1 MIDALLIV
9 GINMSE
15 ENPNA
20 SMEIQK
26 KLTDP
31 VAKHEV
37 AVAQQWL
44 TLKEASEFLGI
55 HFTTLRTWA
64 DHGDIRVFRTP
75 GGHRRFSTADLRRFL
90 EERADHTLATDENVL
105 VEAAVDLARL
115 ELQNTPLEQRR
126 WDYKLDETATH
137 IRQRRGRQLF
147 ALAISFVLKPSQRA
161 HILQD
166 GKKLGWEYGQE
177 ASTSG
182 VSLVAAGRA
191 VRFFRTQ
198 LIDAVHN
205 EDNPEHL
212 DADDMRVQKLLDQF
226 LDEVLFAVLEGYER
240 NLPNQAGELIVDV

>member
-1 MIDALLIV
+1 MSQEN
-9 GINMSE
+9 IN
-15 ENPNA
+15 PA
-20 SMEIQK
+20 METQK
-26 KLTDP
+26 NSIGKGMTN
-31 VAKHEV
+31 EV
-37 AVAQQWL
+37 AAVPQWL

-75 GGHRRFSTADLRRFL
+75 GGHRRFSAADLRRFL
-90 EERADHTLATDENVL
+90 EERVDHSFVVDENSL

-115 ELQNTPLEQRR
+115 ELQNRPLEQRR
-126 WDYKLDETATH
+126 WDYQLDETAANT
-137 IRQRRGRQLF
+137 RQRRGRQLF
-147 ALAISFVLKPSQRA
+147 TLAISFVLKPSQRT

-177 ASTSG
+177 ASLGG

-198 LIDAVHN
+198 LIEAVRN
-205 EDNPEHL
+205 EDNPAHW

-226 LDEVLFAVLEGYER
+226 LDEVLFAVLEGYEQ
-240 NLPNQAGELIVDV
+240 NLLNQPGKIVDA